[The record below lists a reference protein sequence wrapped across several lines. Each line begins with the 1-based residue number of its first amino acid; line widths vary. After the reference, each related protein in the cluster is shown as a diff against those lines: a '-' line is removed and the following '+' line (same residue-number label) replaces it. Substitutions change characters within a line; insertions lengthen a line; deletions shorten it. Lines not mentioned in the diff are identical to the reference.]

1 MSGQTVPAA
10 GSCRFSWRLDA
21 CQPALG
27 LKRYPDTVLAWS
39 RAKGEILFFTGG
51 VGSLVRIILV
61 ITAMGCGGAE
71 RRLAWLGNQ
80 LSRRGHHVGLRVLD
94 GSESFF
100 DLDQRVDTRFLA
112 EDHPREAFTL
122 RRFTRRPAWLR
133 QQIVAERPDVVL
145 SFIDVANVI
154 TLLAARPLDVPVVV
168 AERVHP
174 PAHRIPPHYAMLR
187 RWFYP
192 AAKGVVVQ
200 TEATARW
207 ARRWLQSDR
216 VAMIPNPVV
225 PPPASTGDVVR
236 DRVPSDGGVMVAMG
250 RLELQKGFD
259 LLLAAFALVAD
270 DHPEWRLVIL
280 GEGPERAA
288 LEQVIHESGLAER
301 VMLPG
306 VSKTPEDWLR
316 ACDLFVLSSRYEG
329 FPNALGEAMA
339 CGVPVVSFDCP
350 VGPGEIIT
358 DGEDGLL
365 VPAGDVSALAAAMR
379 RLIDDPDEAARM
391 ADRAARV
398 VERYGEAAVAAR
410 WEELL
415 LSAAMGWDDPGGGRA

>member
-1 MSGQTVPAA
+1 M
-10 GSCRFSWRLDA
+10 
-21 CQPALG
+21 
-27 LKRYPDTVLAWS
+27 
-39 RAKGEILFFTGG
+39 
-51 VGSLVRIILV
+51 RIILV

-71 RRLAWLGNQ
+71 RQLAWLGNQ
-80 LSRRGHHVGLRVLD
+80 LSRRGHNVGLRVLD
-94 GSESFF
+94 GSGSFF
-100 DLDQRVDTRFLA
+100 DLDKEVGTRYFS
-112 EDHPREAFTL
+112 EDHPREPIAL
-122 RRFTRRPAWLR
+122 RKFIRRPAWLR
-133 QQIVAERPDVVL
+133 QQVIAERPDVVL

-154 TLLAARPLDVPVVV
+154 ALWATRPLDVPVVV

-174 PAHRIPPHYAMLR
+174 PAHRIPLHYAMLR

-207 ARRWLQSDR
+207 ARRWLPADG
-216 VAMIPNPVV
+216 VVTIPNPVV
-225 PPPASTGDVVR
+225 PPPASTGNVVR
-236 DRVPSDGGVMVAMG
+236 DHVPSGGRVMVAMG
-250 RLELQKGFD
+250 RLERQKGFD
-259 LLLAAFALVAD
+259 LLLEAFSLVAH

-288 LEQVIHESGLAER
+288 LEQAIRERGLADR

-316 ACDLFVLSSRYEG
+316 ACDLFVLPSRYEG

-358 DGEDGLL
+358 HGEDGLL
-365 VPAGDVSALAAAMR
+365 VPAGDLIALAAAMR
-379 RLIDDPDEAARM
+379 RLIGNPEEAARM
-391 ADRAARV
+391 AGRAARV
-398 VERYGEAAVAAR
+398 VERFGERAVAAR

-415 LSAAMGWDDPGGGRA
+415 LSTAMEWDDPGGGRG

>member
-1 MSGQTVPAA
+1 
-10 GSCRFSWRLDA
+10 
-21 CQPALG
+21 
-27 LKRYPDTVLAWS
+27 
-39 RAKGEILFFTGG
+39 
-51 VGSLVRIILV
+51 VRIVLV

-71 RRLAWLGNQ
+71 RRLAWLGNEM
-80 LSRRGHHVGLRVLD
+80 SRRGHHVGLRVLH

-112 EDHPREAFTL
+112 EDHSREAVAP

-133 QQIVAERPDVVL
+133 RQIVAERPDVVL
-145 SFIDVANVI
+145 SFIDVANII
-154 TLLAARPLDVPVVV
+154 TLWAARPLAVPVVV
-168 AERVHP
+168 AERIHP

-192 AAKGVVVQ
+192 RARHVVVQ

-207 ARRWLQSDR
+207 ARRWLPSDR
-216 VAMIPNPVV
+216 VLVIPNPVV
-225 PPPASTGDVVR
+225 PPPASTGDTVR
-236 DRVPSDGGVMVAMG
+236 DRVPSDSRMMVAMG
-250 RLELQKGFD
+250 RLERQKGFD
-259 LLLAAFALVAD
+259 LLLAAFSLVAY

-288 LEQVIHESGLAER
+288 LEQAIRERGLAER

-306 VSKTPEDWLR
+306 ISKTPEDWLR

-329 FPNALGEAMA
+329 FPNVLCEAMA

-358 DGEDGLL
+358 HGEDGLL
-365 VPAGDVSALAAAMR
+365 VPAGDVSALAVAMR
-379 RLIDDPDEAARM
+379 RLIDDPYEAARM

-398 VERYGEAAVAAR
+398 VERFGEETVAAR

-415 LSAAMGWDDPGGGRA
+415 LTTAMEHGDLSGGRA

>member
-1 MSGQTVPAA
+1 MIQREQTTD
-10 GSCRFSWRLDA
+10 GTLR
-21 CQPALG
+21 
-27 LKRYPDTVLAWS
+27 VLC
-39 RAKGEILFFTGG
+39 
-51 VGSLVRIILV
+51 V

-71 RRLAWLGNQ
+71 RQIAWLVNRLAEN
-80 LSRRGHHVGLRVLD
+80 GHRVALRVLY
-94 GSESFF
+94 GHESFF
-100 DLDQRVDTRFLA
+100 EIDPAVGVRFLA
-112 EDHPREAFTL
+112 EEQLHSANAVTRFL
-122 RRFTRRPAWLR
+122 RRPEWLR
-133 QQIVAERPDVVL
+133 GQIVAERPDVVL
-145 SFIDVANVI
+145 SFIDVANVM
-154 TLLAARPLDVPVVV
+154 TLWAARTLDVPVVV

-192 AAKGVVVQ
+192 AAAGVVVQ

-207 ARRWLQSDR
+207 ARKWLPSDR
-216 VAMIPNPVV
+216 VLMIPNPVL
-225 PPPASTGDVVR
+225 PPPAATGDVVR
-236 DRVPSDGGVMVAMG
+236 DRVPSRGRMILAMG
-250 RLELQKGFD
+250 RLERQKGFD
-259 LLLAAFALVAD
+259 LLLAAFSLVTH

-288 LEQVIHESGLAER
+288 LEQAIRERGLAER

-339 CGVPVVSFDCP
+339 CGLPVVSFDCP

-358 DGEDGLL
+358 HGEDGLL

-379 RLIDDPDEAARM
+379 RLIDNPDESARI
-391 ADRAARV
+391 AGRAARV
-398 VERYGEAAVAAR
+398 VERFGEEAVVGR

-415 LSAAMGWDDPGGGRA
+415 LSTAMGWGDPGGGKA